1 MSDPAPATDEEFIA
15 NGAAVA
21 DLMAALQGLPSPD
34 QGEEGIS
41 EAASEIKASTKPKR
55 GRPKVFEKM
64 RNDPGTPVGGFTG
77 AKTDRGNQEAEYAYI
92 AARALFA
99 RRETHPDVL
108 WVTGILACED
118 GGQTFGMYGGTR
130 WKAGIL
136 AELGRIMCKYS
147 DGEEV
152 AVQYAVAL
160 AHMEPRMTVKQAI
173 TWIRGQRLP
182 SKRKGSTDALFD
194 AVCKAVDDYW
204 ARHPDTPKSAIVEG
218 LESVLGCYSGG
229 AADDETWRTSLPP
242 HEFTDDDDELPEG

>member
-1 MSDPAPATDEEFIA
+1 MSDPAPITDEKLIA
-15 NGAAVA
+15 NGDLVA
-21 DLMAALQGLPSPD
+21 KLMGAIQGSSPPA
-34 QGEEGIS
+34 QGEEGIT

-77 AKTDRGNQEAEYAYI
+77 AKTDRGNQEAEYAFE
-92 AARALFA
+92 AARALFKH
-99 RRETHPDVL
+99 RETHSEVL
-108 WVTGILACED
+108 WVTGIVTCED
-118 GGQTFGMYGGTR
+118 GKQTFGLYGGTR
-130 WKAGIL
+130 WKQGIL

-182 SKRKGSTDALFD
+182 SERNGSADSLYD

-218 LESVLGCYSGG
+218 LEDALGCYSYGEN
-229 AADDETWRTSLPP
+229 DDETWRTS
-242 HEFTDDDDELPEG
+242 